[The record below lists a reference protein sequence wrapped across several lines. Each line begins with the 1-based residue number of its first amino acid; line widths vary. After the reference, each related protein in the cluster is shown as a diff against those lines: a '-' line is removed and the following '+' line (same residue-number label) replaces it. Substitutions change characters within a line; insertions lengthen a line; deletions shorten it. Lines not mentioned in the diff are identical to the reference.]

1 MPAQSSD
8 ERESLA
14 QIGQRAH
21 HCIAAAQKHD
31 IRSTNLW
38 LSAGMVL
45 NEAKG
50 RVDQERGYGH
60 WIAWLLEHKISDRT
74 ARKAM
79 EIARADNPMQAA
91 EAERARCRDK
101 DRKARAA
108 RSSVARA
115 TEVNSAPPSNVTSI
129 TRAKRPPLYAELS
142 PDGKRK
148 ADEYIA
154 NLYREERGPKLLT
167 NS

>member
-1 MPAQSSD
+1 MGRLRRAS
-8 ERESLA
+8 RETDARRLA
-14 QIGQRAH
+14 
-21 HCIAAAQKHD
+21 
-31 IRSTNLW
+31 SVLW

-115 TEVNSAPPSNVTSI
+115 TEVNSAPPSNVTPV

-154 NLYREERGPKLLT
+154 NLYREERVRRTLRTLATQSTKFD
-167 NS
+167 